1 MHQPFYH
8 YQYATLSSTIKGLT
22 FGLTIAFGLNVTYSA
37 DFS

>member
-1 MHQPFYH
+1 MYQPFYY

-22 FGLTIAFGLNVTYSA
+22 FGLTIASGLNVTCST